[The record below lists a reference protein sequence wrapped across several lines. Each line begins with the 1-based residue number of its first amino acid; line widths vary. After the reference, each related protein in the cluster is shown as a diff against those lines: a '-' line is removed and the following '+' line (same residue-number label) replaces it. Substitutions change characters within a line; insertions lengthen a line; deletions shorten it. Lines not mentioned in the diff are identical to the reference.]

1 MINIQPI
8 EKMTQ
13 ERETLDVHSIF
24 YTIQGEGPFK
34 GCPAVFV
41 RLAGCNLQCPGCDT
55 DYTSTR
61 RRIRVLDL
69 IREIRKKFEDN
80 HIEGVNRL
88 VVITGGEPLRQK
100 RALAYLLG
108 RLQFLFTVQ
117 IETNGTTELPVQ
129 DAHGTHMFYG
139 KLYPALNGNIH
150 VVCSPKTPRIHESVM
165 KHACALKYVLKDGQ
179 VSEED
184 GLPTTVLENNTGK
197 PVQRPAKNFSRLIYV
212 QPMDEKDDKL
222 NEANLKAAIK
232 SSMKFGY
239 RLQLQIHKLI
249 NME

>member
-8 EKMTQ
+8 EKRTQ
-13 ERETLDVHSIF
+13 EKETLDVHSVF
-24 YTIQGEGPFK
+24 YTIQGEGPFT

-61 RRIRVLDL
+61 RRVGVLDL
-69 IREIRKKFEDN
+69 IWEIRKYFEDN
-80 HIEGVNRL
+80 HIEGTRRL

-100 RALAYLLG
+100 RALAYLIG
-108 RLQFLFTVQ
+108 RLQFQMTVQ
-117 IETNGTTELPVQ
+117 IETNGIIELPVQ
-129 DAHGTHMFYG
+129 DAHGVMMFYG
-139 KLYPALNGNIH
+139 KLYPELNGNIH

-165 KHACALKYVLKDGQ
+165 KNCCALKYVLKAGQ

-197 PVQRPAKNFSRLIYV
+197 PVQRPNADFKRLVYV
-212 QPMDEKDDKL
+212 QPMDEQDDKL
-222 NEANLKAAIK
+222 NEANLQAAVQ